1 MSETKKNDVLKNDG
15 VDGAELDAA
24 ITEAAD
30 AEGGYLHKFK
40 KPFLWQGKE
49 YDTLLFDFESL
60 SGRDMNNIERE
71 LAITE
76 GITVISPTMSGPFL
90 MNMAAKAAGIG
101 YDMLLAMPIFEANRI
116 RSKARSFLLS
126 SEL

>member
-1 MSETKKNDVLKNDG
+1 MSEDIKKVDDG
-15 VDGAELDAA
+15 TVKGDEMDAA
-24 ITEAAD
+24 MAEAKE
-30 AEGGYLHKFK
+30 AEGGYTHKFK

-49 YDTLLFDFESL
+49 YTVLHFDFESQT
-60 SGRDMNNIERE
+60 GGDMIAIEKE

-76 GITVISPTMSGPFL
+76 GVTVISPAVSGPFL
-90 MNMAAKAAGIG
+90 MAMAAKAAGIG
-101 YDMLLAMPIFEANRI
+101 YDTMMAMPIYDANRI